1 MSLNISDPN
10 KFLSNASKTY
20 HLNVESMVKTFRS
33 VFHNRKKAK
42 CLFISS
48 SEVYSLNDN
57 SKPHHEDDSLN
68 MNNDIGKVKQL
79 FILGIDCTK
88 FGPTARYIM
97 LAASLFLFT
106 CGYGYY
112 QEWVVYSWFKRK
124 LGLFTTMFYFIGT
137 AICALV
143 EKFITTYYEFPGNF
157 TTNLRE
163 SKKFL
168 QITVG
173 VSTQYDEEVMVNV
186 ESHQLAL
193 RGIILGVM
201 SEYSEQDVA
210 GREGKQGLADSIKD
224 ALNIFLED
232 KEGFGGVEGIH
243 FTSFVLQ

>member
-1 MSLNISDPN
+1 MADNKEENKKGGIVKIAIFVAAGLVLLLIGLGIGALIFGGGSDPDPSAEVSEILEGKN
-10 KFLSNASKTY
+10 PEKEKEEETSEDEAAEEESDVEMECVENADGEEECVPKKKVKKVNVEEKFL
-20 HLNVESMVKTFRS
+20 
-33 VFHNRKKAK
+33 
-42 CLFISS
+42 
-48 SEVYSLNDN
+48 
-57 SKPHHEDDSLN
+57 
-68 MNNDIGKVKQL
+68 
-79 FILGIDCTK
+79 
-88 FGPTARYIM
+88 
-97 LAASLFLFT
+97 
-106 CGYGYY
+106 
-112 QEWVVYSWFKRK
+112 
-124 LGLFTTMFYFIGT
+124 
-137 AICALV
+137 
-143 EKFITTYYEFPGNF
+143 TTYYEFPGNF
-157 TTNLRE
+157 TTNLRD

-210 GREGKQGLADSIKD
+210 GRDGKQSLADAIKD

>member
-1 MSLNISDPN
+1 MAENKEEDKKGGIVKIAIFAVAGLVLLGVGLGIGALIFGGGSEPDPSAEVSEILEGKN
-10 KFLSNASKTY
+10 PEKEKKEENTEEESTEEEGDVEMECVENADGEEECVPKKKVKKVNVEEKFL
-20 HLNVESMVKTFRS
+20 
-33 VFHNRKKAK
+33 
-42 CLFISS
+42 
-48 SEVYSLNDN
+48 
-57 SKPHHEDDSLN
+57 
-68 MNNDIGKVKQL
+68 
-79 FILGIDCTK
+79 
-88 FGPTARYIM
+88 
-97 LAASLFLFT
+97 
-106 CGYGYY
+106 
-112 QEWVVYSWFKRK
+112 
-124 LGLFTTMFYFIGT
+124 
-137 AICALV
+137 
-143 EKFITTYYEFPGNF
+143 TTYYEFPGNF

-210 GREGKQGLADSIKD
+210 GRDGKQSLADAIKD

>member
-1 MSLNISDPN
+1 MAENNEENNKKGGIVKIAIFAVAGLVLLGVGLGIGALIFGGGSEPDPSAEVSEILEGKN
-10 KFLSNASKTY
+10 PEKEKQDENVEEENSEEDSEIEMECSENADGEEECVPKKKVKKVNVEEKFL
-20 HLNVESMVKTFRS
+20 
-33 VFHNRKKAK
+33 
-42 CLFISS
+42 
-48 SEVYSLNDN
+48 
-57 SKPHHEDDSLN
+57 
-68 MNNDIGKVKQL
+68 
-79 FILGIDCTK
+79 
-88 FGPTARYIM
+88 
-97 LAASLFLFT
+97 
-106 CGYGYY
+106 
-112 QEWVVYSWFKRK
+112 
-124 LGLFTTMFYFIGT
+124 
-137 AICALV
+137 
-143 EKFITTYYEFPGNF
+143 TTYYEFPGNF

-210 GREGKQGLADSIKD
+210 GRDGKQGLADAVKD
-224 ALNIFLED
+224 ALNEFLED

>member
-1 MSLNISDPN
+1 MAENNEENKKSGIIKIAIFAVAGLVLLGVGLGIGALIFSGGNDPDPSAEVSEILEGKN
-10 KFLSNASKTY
+10 PTKEKEDQPEEEANEEESEVELECVENADGEEECVPKKKVKKVNVEEKFL
-20 HLNVESMVKTFRS
+20 
-33 VFHNRKKAK
+33 
-42 CLFISS
+42 
-48 SEVYSLNDN
+48 
-57 SKPHHEDDSLN
+57 
-68 MNNDIGKVKQL
+68 
-79 FILGIDCTK
+79 
-88 FGPTARYIM
+88 
-97 LAASLFLFT
+97 
-106 CGYGYY
+106 
-112 QEWVVYSWFKRK
+112 
-124 LGLFTTMFYFIGT
+124 
-137 AICALV
+137 
-143 EKFITTYYEFPGNF
+143 TTYYEFPGNF

-210 GREGKQGLADSIKD
+210 GRDGKQSLADAVRD
-224 ALNIFLED
+224 ALNIFLEE

>member
-1 MSLNISDPN
+1 MAENNEENKKGGIVKIAIFAAAGLVLLGIGLGIGALIFGGGSEPDPSAEVSEILEGKN
-10 KFLSNASKTY
+10 PEKEKKEEAPEDENAEEEGEIEMECVENADGEEECVPKKKVKKVNVEEKFL
-20 HLNVESMVKTFRS
+20 
-33 VFHNRKKAK
+33 
-42 CLFISS
+42 
-48 SEVYSLNDN
+48 
-57 SKPHHEDDSLN
+57 
-68 MNNDIGKVKQL
+68 
-79 FILGIDCTK
+79 
-88 FGPTARYIM
+88 
-97 LAASLFLFT
+97 
-106 CGYGYY
+106 
-112 QEWVVYSWFKRK
+112 
-124 LGLFTTMFYFIGT
+124 
-137 AICALV
+137 
-143 EKFITTYYEFPGNF
+143 TTYYEFPGNF

-210 GREGKQGLADSIKD
+210 GRDGKQSLADALRD

>member
-1 MSLNISDPN
+1 MADNKEENKKGGIVKIAIFAAAGLVLLGIGLGIGALIFGGGSDPDPSAEVSEILEGKN
-10 KFLSNASKTY
+10 PEKEKTEEDSEEESTEAESDVEMECVENADGEEECVPKKKVKKVNVEEKFL
-20 HLNVESMVKTFRS
+20 
-33 VFHNRKKAK
+33 
-42 CLFISS
+42 
-48 SEVYSLNDN
+48 
-57 SKPHHEDDSLN
+57 
-68 MNNDIGKVKQL
+68 
-79 FILGIDCTK
+79 
-88 FGPTARYIM
+88 
-97 LAASLFLFT
+97 
-106 CGYGYY
+106 
-112 QEWVVYSWFKRK
+112 
-124 LGLFTTMFYFIGT
+124 
-137 AICALV
+137 
-143 EKFITTYYEFPGNF
+143 TTYYEFPGNF

>member
-1 MSLNISDPN
+1 MAENNEENKKSGIIKIAIFAVAGLVLLGIGLGIGALIFSGGSDPDPSAEVSEILEGKN
-10 KFLSNASKTY
+10 PEKEKEEVVEDANSEGESEVEMECVENADGEEECVPKKKVKKVNVEEKFL
-20 HLNVESMVKTFRS
+20 
-33 VFHNRKKAK
+33 
-42 CLFISS
+42 
-48 SEVYSLNDN
+48 
-57 SKPHHEDDSLN
+57 
-68 MNNDIGKVKQL
+68 
-79 FILGIDCTK
+79 
-88 FGPTARYIM
+88 
-97 LAASLFLFT
+97 
-106 CGYGYY
+106 
-112 QEWVVYSWFKRK
+112 
-124 LGLFTTMFYFIGT
+124 
-137 AICALV
+137 
-143 EKFITTYYEFPGNF
+143 TTYYEFPGNF
-157 TTNLRE
+157 TTNLRD

-210 GREGKQGLADSIKD
+210 GRDGKQGLADAVKD

>member
-1 MSLNISDPN
+1 MAENKDDDNKKGGIVKIAIFAVAGLVLLGVGLGIGALIFGGGSEPDPSAEVSEILEGKN
-10 KFLSNASKTY
+10 PEQEKKEEETEEENSAEESEVEMECVENADGEEECVPKKKVKKVNVEEKFL
-20 HLNVESMVKTFRS
+20 
-33 VFHNRKKAK
+33 
-42 CLFISS
+42 
-48 SEVYSLNDN
+48 
-57 SKPHHEDDSLN
+57 
-68 MNNDIGKVKQL
+68 
-79 FILGIDCTK
+79 
-88 FGPTARYIM
+88 
-97 LAASLFLFT
+97 
-106 CGYGYY
+106 
-112 QEWVVYSWFKRK
+112 
-124 LGLFTTMFYFIGT
+124 
-137 AICALV
+137 
-143 EKFITTYYEFPGNF
+143 TTYYEFPGNF

-210 GREGKQGLADSIKD
+210 GRDGKQGLADAIKD

>member
-1 MSLNISDPN
+1 MADTKDENEKKGGIVKIAIFAAAGLVLLGIGLGIGALIFGGGSEPDPSAEVSEILDGNKPPADNNKEEEEESSDEESEVEMECTENADGEEECVPKKKVKKVN
-10 KFLSNASKTY
+10 VEEKFL
-20 HLNVESMVKTFRS
+20 
-33 VFHNRKKAK
+33 
-42 CLFISS
+42 
-48 SEVYSLNDN
+48 
-57 SKPHHEDDSLN
+57 
-68 MNNDIGKVKQL
+68 
-79 FILGIDCTK
+79 
-88 FGPTARYIM
+88 
-97 LAASLFLFT
+97 
-106 CGYGYY
+106 
-112 QEWVVYSWFKRK
+112 
-124 LGLFTTMFYFIGT
+124 
-137 AICALV
+137 
-143 EKFITTYYEFPGNF
+143 TTYYEFPGNF

-201 SEYSEQDVA
+201 SEFSQDDVA
-210 GREGKQGLADSIKD
+210 GREGKQTLAESIKD

>member
-1 MSLNISDPN
+1 MKLNESTVNVLKNFSTINPNLLVKEGSTITTMSAMKNIVARVN
-10 KFLSNASKTY
+10 VEEKFL
-20 HLNVESMVKTFRS
+20 
-33 VFHNRKKAK
+33 
-42 CLFISS
+42 
-48 SEVYSLNDN
+48 
-57 SKPHHEDDSLN
+57 
-68 MNNDIGKVKQL
+68 
-79 FILGIDCTK
+79 
-88 FGPTARYIM
+88 
-97 LAASLFLFT
+97 
-106 CGYGYY
+106 
-112 QEWVVYSWFKRK
+112 
-124 LGLFTTMFYFIGT
+124 
-137 AICALV
+137 
-143 EKFITTYYEFPGNF
+143 TTYYEFPGNF

-210 GREGKQGLADSIKD
+210 GRDGKQGIADAVKD
-224 ALNIFLED
+224 ALNEFLED

>member
-1 MSLNISDPN
+1 MADNKDENEKKGGLVKIAIFAAAGLVLLGVGLGIGALIFGGGSEPDPSAEVSEILDGN
-10 KFLSNASKTY
+10 KPPIENKKDEEEESSEEESEVEMECTENADGEEECVPKKKVKKVNVEEKFL
-20 HLNVESMVKTFRS
+20 
-33 VFHNRKKAK
+33 
-42 CLFISS
+42 
-48 SEVYSLNDN
+48 
-57 SKPHHEDDSLN
+57 
-68 MNNDIGKVKQL
+68 
-79 FILGIDCTK
+79 
-88 FGPTARYIM
+88 
-97 LAASLFLFT
+97 
-106 CGYGYY
+106 
-112 QEWVVYSWFKRK
+112 
-124 LGLFTTMFYFIGT
+124 
-137 AICALV
+137 
-143 EKFITTYYEFPGNF
+143 TTYYEFPGNF

-201 SEYSEQDVA
+201 SEFSQDDVA
-210 GREGKQGLADSIKD
+210 GREGKQTLADSLKD

>member
-1 MSLNISDPN
+1 MAENKEENKKGGIVKIAIFAAAGLVLLAIGLGIGALIFGGGSDPDPSAEVSEILEGKN
-10 KFLSNASKTY
+10 PEKEKTEEDSEEESTEAESDVEMECVENADGEEECVPKKKVKKVNVEEKFL
-20 HLNVESMVKTFRS
+20 
-33 VFHNRKKAK
+33 
-42 CLFISS
+42 
-48 SEVYSLNDN
+48 
-57 SKPHHEDDSLN
+57 
-68 MNNDIGKVKQL
+68 
-79 FILGIDCTK
+79 
-88 FGPTARYIM
+88 
-97 LAASLFLFT
+97 
-106 CGYGYY
+106 
-112 QEWVVYSWFKRK
+112 
-124 LGLFTTMFYFIGT
+124 
-137 AICALV
+137 
-143 EKFITTYYEFPGNF
+143 TTYYEFPGNF

-224 ALNIFLED
+224 ALNIFLEE